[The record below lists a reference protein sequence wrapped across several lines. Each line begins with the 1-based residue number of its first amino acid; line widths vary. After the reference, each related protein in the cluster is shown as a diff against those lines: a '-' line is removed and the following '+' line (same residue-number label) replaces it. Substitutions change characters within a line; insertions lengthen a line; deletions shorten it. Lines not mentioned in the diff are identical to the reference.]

1 MTVKV
6 PETKPLFE
14 EKTELLKKL
23 SKSSNYD
30 SEEER
35 ESDVVR
41 VGELEMQIMGIVR
54 QKLGGFKHDVPKKF
68 VSKVN
73 DMKDA
78 RKILNKKYQEYRS
91 LTISAR
97 ELVDNLVDKKK
108 QGRDLLTRLVDRK
121 GVMDKKLIDDI
132 LKF

>member
-23 SKSSNYD
+23 SKSSNYE

-35 ESDVVR
+35 ERDVIR
-41 VGELEMQIMGIVR
+41 VGELEMQIMSIVR
-54 QKLGGFKHDVPKKF
+54 QKLEGFKHDVPKKF

-78 RKILNKKYQEYRS
+78 RKILNKKYQDYRMI
-91 LTISAR
+91 TIGAR
-97 ELVDNLVDKKK
+97 ELVDELVEKKK
-108 QGRDLLTRLVDRK
+108 EGRDLLARVVERK
-121 GVMDKKLIDDI
+121 GKMDKKLVEDI

>member
-23 SKSSNYD
+23 SKSSNYE

-35 ESDVVR
+35 ERDVIR

-54 QKLGGFKHDVPKKF
+54 QKLEGFKHDVPKKF

-78 RKILNKKYQEYRS
+78 RKILNKKYQDYRMI
-91 LTISAR
+91 TIGAR
-97 ELVDNLVDKKK
+97 ELVDELVEKKK
-108 QGRDLLTRLVDRK
+108 EGRDLLARVVERK
-121 GVMDKKLIDDI
+121 GKMDKKLVEDI